1 MGTTFANPTYFY
13 EAGAKP
19 DLVDTNG
26 PIYARSPVC
35 VGKVTP
41 YNFLYMDG
49 GDSTEHY
56 VDIKSHDL
64 YVLRET
70 NPFLSS
76 SSQKPK
82 FNYKLNGVVNLDGS
96 IGFKMSATGSSVELA
111 KTYRLALQKVL
122 VRCTGTTY
130 CGGGFALLYG
140 ESNTVVCFGNYF
152 FRLVEGNVDFT
163 DGDDEIQYVYM
174 ISTSA
179 QSISSGGTSSIGA
192 DTIVFF

>member
-1 MGTTFANPTYFY
+1 MGATFSNPTYFY
-13 EAGAKP
+13 GSGTKP
-19 DLVDTNG
+19 DLVDKNG

-41 YNFLYMDG
+41 QSLAYIDG
-49 GDSTEHY
+49 GDSTSHP
-56 VDIKSHDL
+56 VSIKSHDL

-76 SSQKPK
+76 DSEKPK
-82 FNYKLNGVVNLDGS
+82 FNYKLSGIVSLSGS
-96 IGFKMSATGSSVELA
+96 IGFDMSTTGGNVELA
-111 KTYRLALQKVL
+111 KTYSLRLQKAL
-122 VRCTGTTY
+122 VECSGTTY

-152 FRLVEGNVDFT
+152 FRLVEDSVEYIQDVD
-163 DGDDEIQYVYM
+163 M

-179 QSISSGGTSSIGA
+179 QSISSGGVNSIGA